1 MPYKNSAGNT
11 GIANQY
17 GQWRYFTASLGRLE
31 DYRAPR
37 LNTKIQSV
45 IPKQQMD
52 WGKAAVA
59 AMDGLFGM
67 FEARR
72 DMSYKAADD
81 WLAKH
86 SLEEYHELMKK
97 GEVPFQDDPLAM
109 QRLKFRHGEI
119 LSDIAQQDFQARID
133 KGEFIGMEPEEI
145 DAENFKYMNEVLS
158 KDTDVYPYK
167 ADGDYFFN
175 QGFWAN
181 SNKFRS
187 QVFSKSKAVDS
198 DYMRQQAMIEAQA
211 SLVKII
217 EGGGTADQ
225 INDSFNLINASY
237 GGQFKPVELQKMIA
251 QGIDQLSMT
260 PWGDQVIE
268 QLKDKKVPTL
278 GNITYK
284 DIMGGESGIQALKL
298 NSVNFRYSNNMTLR
312 RSDRNNIERMVD
324 NGAVEDLQNKAMEI
338 RAEDGG
344 DSDRFKLYWNAVAK
358 AQTQRDKLIKARAK
372 QTKEDYLK
380 TANILLADEY
390 LTRLRKGDP
399 VFRRDTRDDFW
410 RALGI
415 ELGGFDPNDPDTEKL
430 KLSRDTI
437 YMVFEEAVRSR
448 RYSPQDIA
456 VMAKR
461 TYNTYNPAREYIDRN
476 SRNLFSVID
485 GQVKNS
491 IANPKTNIKAPEN
504 LASMM
509 EIYRADPS
517 AFGNL
522 SDEDTT
528 TMQSLCYGMNAG
540 LFSYEQAVR
549 SMSWYAS
556 QDKDSKDLK
565 LIKNKIIKR
574 DITDKLSLT
583 TLGSGGAIDKTPMVK
598 ALVQTM
604 AGNFK
609 LMGLD
614 TKDAIDKA
622 VEQINE
628 NYYQI
633 GNSMVPRKFFNNSK
647 LSLRGTEMAV
657 SKWANDI
664 EKKLKAMH
672 LDFSGV
678 NIWYTPYS
686 DAIEVLDSG
695 SAKTYFTLTQD
706 DFDKLVDEEA
716 DDIRIRVK
724 MEDELRASLSG
735 GVEDWLSMRGEE

>member
-11 GIANQY
+11 GISNQY

-37 LNTKIQSV
+37 LNVQAQPV
-45 IPKQQMD
+45 VARQQENWAKSLLGVTQGLM
-52 WGKAAVA
+52 
-59 AMDGLFGM
+59 GLFEM
-67 FEARR
+67 RR
-72 DMSYKAADD
+72 NASYKAADD

-86 SLEEYHELMKK
+86 SLEEYHDLMKK
-97 GEVPFQDDPLAM
+97 GNVPFQDDPLAM

-119 LSDIAQQDFQARID
+119 LADIAQRDFQSRID
-133 KGEFIGMEPEEI
+133 KGEFVGMEPEEV
-145 DAENFKYMNEVLS
+145 DAENFKYMNQVLTE
-158 KDTDVYPYK
+158 DTDVYPYK

-187 QVFSKSKAVDS
+187 EVFNKSKAVDD
-198 DYMRQQAMIEAQA
+198 DYTKQQALIETQA
-211 SLVKII
+211 SLVKMV
-217 EGGGTADQ
+217 EGGATAKQ
-225 INDSFNLINASY
+225 LNDAFALSY
-237 GGQFKPVELQKMIA
+237 DAYGFHLTPTEYQKVA
-251 QGIDQLSMT
+251 ATVADQLSNT
-260 PWGDQVIE
+260 PWGDKVLDE
-268 QLKDKKVPTL
+268 LKNMKVPSL
-278 GNITYK
+278 GNLTYK
-284 DIMGGESGIQALKL
+284 DIMGGEKGIQDMKV
-298 NSVNFRYSNNMTLR
+298 SSTNFRYSNDMELR
-312 RSDRNNIERMVD
+312 RSDRNTIEALVEQ
-324 NGAVEDLQNKAMEI
+324 GAVEDLQNRAMEI
-338 RAEDGG
+338 RQQDGG
-344 DSDRFKLYWNAVAK
+344 DSTRFKLWWDAVAK
-358 AQTQRDKLIKARAK
+358 AQTQREKLFKARGKQYKDSYIDQINDAIAK
-372 QTKEDYLK
+372 
-380 TANILLADEY
+380 EY
-390 LTRLRKGDP
+390 IVKHYKGDP
-399 VFRRDTRDDFW
+399 EFMSDRDQDFW
-410 RALGI
+410 RARGVKLG
-415 ELGGFDPNDPDTEKL
+415 LLDPNDPDVSKIKL
-430 KLSRDTI
+430 TKDNI
-437 YMVFEEAVRSR
+437 YKMFERGVRSGEIT
-448 RYSPQDIA
+448 PDMIA
-456 VMAKR
+456 VEAKR

-491 IANPKTNIKAPEN
+491 IANPKTNIEAPEN
-504 LASMM
+504 FASMM
-509 EIYRADPS
+509 EIYRVDPS

-528 TMQSLCYGMNAG
+528 TMQSLCYGVNSG
-540 LFSYEQAVR
+540 LFSYNQAVR
-549 SMSWYAS
+549 SIAWYAS

-565 LIKNKIIKR
+565 IIKNKIIKR
-574 DITDKLSLT
+574 DITDKMSLT

-614 TKDAIDKA
+614 TNDAIDKA

-657 SKWANDI
+657 SKWSNDI
-664 EKKLKAMH
+664 EKKLKDMH
-672 LDFSGV
+672 LDLSGV
-678 NIWYTPYS
+678 NIWYNPYS

-695 SAKTYFTLTQD
+695 SAQTYFTLTQN

-724 MEDELRASLSG
+724 MEDLRRASGGIGVVPQEFSG
-735 GVEDWLSMRGEE
+735 SD